1 MSEKYN
7 GNSEAEGI
15 TPRARGETR
24 KKRQRSENIFSWAVN
39 YGYYC
44 NRQSHTRKCISKD
57 PLVAK
62 QSRFK
67 EILTKLSE

>member
-1 MSEKYN
+1 MSEKHN

-15 TPRARGETR
+15 TPREETR
-24 KKRQRSENIFSWAVN
+24 KKCQRSKNIFSWAVN

-44 NRQSHTRKCISKD
+44 NRQSHTRKCICKD

-62 QSRFK
+62 QIADLKKS
-67 EILTKLSE
+67 